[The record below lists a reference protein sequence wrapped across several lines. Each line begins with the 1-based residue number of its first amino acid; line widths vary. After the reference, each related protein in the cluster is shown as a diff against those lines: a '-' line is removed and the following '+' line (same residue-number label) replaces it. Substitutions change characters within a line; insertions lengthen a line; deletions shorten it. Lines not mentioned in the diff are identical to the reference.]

1 MTLVLLGAAW
11 TFVIFAGTTIT
22 NVPNVGTYLLG
33 DIGTFPGSAITGF
46 PPGVIYGETYSTGS
60 YAEIV
65 IGDIRS
71 AYNNATGQASN
82 HTLSNTDLGGLTLFP
97 GVYKF
102 NAAAKLSAGQLFFD
116 AQGDVDAV
124 WIFQI
129 GSSLDVA
136 SGTGMFFT
144 SGLGNANNVFWAVG
158 SSATINEDVSFI
170 GNILAYTSISCNAR
184 VNVNGRLLATNG
196 AVTLIQN
203 VVSYPEGLTFS
214 PSIRPTTSP
223 SLSPTF
229 LPSVHPS
236 ILPSASPSI
245 DPTMVP
251 SARPSVHPSI
261 LPSTSPSVDPTMV
274 PSVRPSVH
282 PTLFPSVDPTMV
294 PSVRPSVHPTL
305 FPSVDPT
312 NAPSSFPTTPFS
324 KNSQS
329 NNLSRSNMILAC
341 VLGSIGG
348 LIVLGLIVGVY
359 LVSTSDRG
367 RSAAPENGIS
377 LPELHAL
384 VPDEEAV

>member
-33 DIGTFPGSAITGF
+33 DIGTFPGSAIDGF
-46 PPGVIYGETYSTGS
+46 PPGVVYGETYTAGS

-82 HTLSNTDLGGLTLFP
+82 HILSNTDLGGLTLFP

-102 NAAAKLSAGQLFFD
+102 DDAAALSAGQLFFD

-129 GSSLDVA
+129 GSSLNVA
-136 SGTGMFFT
+136 SGTSMFFT

-158 SSATINEDVSFI
+158 TSATLKEDVTFI

-196 AVTLIQN
+196 EVTLIQN

-236 ILPSASPSI
+236 ITPSATPSME
-245 DPTMVP
+245 PTMMP
-251 SARPSVHPSI
+251 STTPSVHPTS
-261 LPSTSPSVDPTMV
+261 SPSVEPTMI
-274 PSVRPSVH
+274 PSATPSVH
-282 PTLFPSVDPTMV
+282 PTLSA
-294 PSVRPSVHPTL
+294 SPSVHPTL
-305 FPSVDPT
+305 APSIEPT
-312 NAPSSFPTTPFS
+312 LTPSSFPTTPFS

-329 NNLSRSNMILAC
+329 NGLSRSNVILAS

-348 LIVLGLIVGVY
+348 LIVLGLIVGAAVY
-359 LVSTSDRG
+359 LVSNINRGGSD
-367 RSAAPENGIS
+367 AVPENGIP

-384 VPDEEAV
+384 VPDSEAQV

>member
-229 LPSVHPS
+229 LPSVPS

-245 DPTMVP
+245 NPTMVP